1 MKIAIT
7 GASGFVGRRLME
19 IASGH
24 TFHAISTRAGVVAGD
39 FEGCDA
45 VVNLAGEP
53 VAQRWSIAARARIRS
68 SRVEGTRSIVEA
80 LRRNPPAV
88 LVSASAIGYYGSRGD
103 EVLTESSEPADDF
116 LGRLAVEWERE
127 ALRAEEFGVR
137 VVTLRIG
144 VVLGEG
150 GALAK
155 MLPIFRLGLGGR
167 IGDGQQWMSWVHL
180 DDLARLI
187 EFALESPVR
196 GAINATAPNPV
207 TNAEFTRELGRA
219 LHRPAVFPVPKVAPR
234 MLYGEM
240 AEIVWA
246 SQRVIPQ
253 AALSSGFRFQFP
265 ELPTALNRILT

>member
-1 MKIAIT
+1 
-7 GASGFVGRRLME
+7 ME

-45 VVNLAGEP
+45 VVNLTGEP

-219 LHRPAVFPVPKVAPR
+219 LHRPAVFPVPKVALR